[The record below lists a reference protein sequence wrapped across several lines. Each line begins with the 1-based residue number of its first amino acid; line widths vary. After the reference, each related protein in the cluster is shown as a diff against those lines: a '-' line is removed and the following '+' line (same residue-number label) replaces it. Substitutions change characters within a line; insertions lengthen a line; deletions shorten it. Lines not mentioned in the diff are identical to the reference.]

1 MIRIARFWSKL
12 SRRASELPADRRGAT
27 AVEYGLLAA
36 LISLVI
42 LPTIFGIGNGL
53 NTTLYGGIVA
63 GLQSVAN
70 K

>member
-1 MIRIARFWSKL
+1 LKL
-12 SRRASELPADRRGAT
+12 SRRARELPADRRGAT